1 MTLASAGNASLDK
14 LSSSYTPRDTTKK
27 DDALG
32 REDFLTMMMAQ
43 LKNQDPLNPMDG
55 TDFSTQLAQFSS
67 LEQLINLNDT
77 METLKASLDK
87 GNESDVTSL
96 VGKTATGNVDS
107 IELTNG
113 QAFGGF
119 YNLTAPGNVMVTIY
133 DSDGNEVRSLYPGQQ
148 DAGNYNIAWDGTD
161 NGGNAVPDGSYKFTV
176 MANTGYGFEKVP
188 TTVTGKIDSIVYND
202 GKAYLQIQGAL
213 VDPDSLVQISNS
225 SDTDAED
232 TNTSITDYLGKE
244 ITTSNPLAFV
254 ENGSVSG
261 NKCSFNLNAKEDV
274 VVEVH
279 NSQGDVVKNISIPAN
294 NTSSGINTIDWD
306 GTDDSGNPV
315 PDGLYSYSVGSAAG
329 TVEQTISGE
338 VSGIKYINGNQY
350 LVLNNSGILT
360 DLSSVVSVN

>member
-14 LSSSYTPRDTTKK
+14 LSSSYTPRDTKKK

-32 REDFLTMMMAQ
+32 REDFLTLMMAQ

-55 TDFSTQLAQFSS
+55 TDFSAQLAQFSS

-77 METLKASLDK
+77 MGTLKSSFDK

-96 VGKTATGNVDS
+96 VGKEATGNVDS
-107 IELTNG
+107 IELANG
-113 QAFGGF
+113 QAFGGV
-119 YNLTAPGNVMVTIY
+119 YNLTAPGDVMVTIY

-148 DAGNYNIAWDGTD
+148 DSGNYNIAWDGTD
-161 NGGNAVPDGSYKFTV
+161 NGGNVVPDGSYKFTV

-188 TTVTGKIDSIVYND
+188 TTVTGKIDSIVYNN

-213 VDPDSLVQISNS
+213 VDPKSLVQISNPSGNDDTS
-225 SDTDAED
+225 S
-232 TNTSITDYLGKE
+232 SITDYLGKQ
-244 ITTSNPLAFV
+244 ITTSNPLASV

-261 NKCSFNLNAKEDV
+261 NKCSFNLNAKEDI
-274 VVEVH
+274 VVEIH
-279 NSQGDVVKNISIPAN
+279 NSQGDVVKSIDISAD
-294 NTSSGINTIDWD
+294 NTSQGTNSIDWD
-306 GTDDSGNPV
+306 GTDNSGNPV

-329 TVEQTISGE
+329 EVEQSISGE

-350 LVLNNSGILT
+350 LVLDNSGILT
-360 DLSSVVSVN
+360 GLSSVVGVN